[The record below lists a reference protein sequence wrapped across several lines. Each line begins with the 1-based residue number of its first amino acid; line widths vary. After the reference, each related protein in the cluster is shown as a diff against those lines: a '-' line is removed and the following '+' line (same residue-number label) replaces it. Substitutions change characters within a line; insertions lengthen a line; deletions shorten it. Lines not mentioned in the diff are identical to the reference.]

1 MKKIKELI
9 RYMLFGILTTAI
21 SIVSFQLFG
30 LIFGTERYLFNNI
43 LSWVFAVAFAYVTNK
58 LWVFESMSWSFVV
71 IKSEIPSFLIARF
84 FSLILEETG
93 LYLMIDALKFENIS
107 FKVFGYLATGILLSK
122 LIMQVIVVLSNYL
135 FSKFLIFKTK

>member
-1 MKKIKELI
+1 MKKSKELI